1 MSEYNKKAFDRFFAN
16 KSNLE
21 MLSELNKFKSININD
36 KDTLLNTL
44 KLTKS
49 NVKNIYNNIKN
60 SSYENSIIKIN
71 KNKLTLFSAKCN
83 DNFET
88 IHKGVLS
95 TTTDLFINNKLHTS
109 SFRGS
114 LVQKYF
120 DCNES
125 NKYKRLIVFKNK
137 YNLTLLNFTSDNYSG
152 RKYFRYLMTKEL
164 FGDDYDLSKV
174 SQNYAKYSGFY
185 KDGTVGQ
192 EFINYF
198 IEIYAYDRYNFFMNL
213 VKKDYETNIPCTDTI
228 QSLPYTYSIKYNCIE
243 NKYDEITENEL
254 WSNDYPPFDGIIYI
268 DYTEGSSNSIA
279 GSTCE
284 LSFDSSTHCRES
296 AVETVIYIPEIY
308 LAIIKNL
315 YMNDGEH
322 FTFNKDE
329 VISTNSNQMIMFA
342 KLESF
347 INDNFINTSNQLL
360 VGGAYNTYLSN
371 KNKYI
376 SLK

>member
-1 MSEYNKKAFDRFFAN
+1 
-16 KSNLE
+16 
-21 MLSELNKFKSININD
+21 
-36 KDTLLNTL
+36 
-44 KLTKS
+44 
-49 NVKNIYNNIKN
+49 
-60 SSYENSIIKIN
+60 
-71 KNKLTLFSAKCN
+71 
-83 DNFET
+83 
-88 IHKGVLS
+88 
-95 TTTDLFINNKLHTS
+95 
-109 SFRGS
+109 
-114 LVQKYF
+114 
-120 DCNES
+120 
-125 NKYKRLIVFKNK
+125 
-137 YNLTLLNFTSDNYSG
+137 
-152 RKYFRYLMTKEL
+152 MTKEL

-192 EFINYF
+192 EFITYF
-198 IEIYAYDRYNFFMNL
+198 IEIYAYDRYNFFMNS

-296 AVETVIYIPEIY
+296 AIETVIYIPEIY

-322 FTFNKDE
+322 FTFNKNE